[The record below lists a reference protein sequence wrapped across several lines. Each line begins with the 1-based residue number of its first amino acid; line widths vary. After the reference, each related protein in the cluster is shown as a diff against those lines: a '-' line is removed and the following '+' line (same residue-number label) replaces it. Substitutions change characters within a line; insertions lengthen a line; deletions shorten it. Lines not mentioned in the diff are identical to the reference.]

1 MDISYI
7 IDYDKTGPYMLV
19 DNVKY
24 KRIKVS
30 LALGYLN
37 KERTGFVL
45 PYKGRYGEGYT
56 REYQNLN
63 TSRYHVKEYYV
74 KVGN

>member
-7 IDYDKTGPYMLV
+7 INSDKNGQYMLV
-19 DNVKY
+19 DDSKY
-24 KRIKVS
+24 KLVKVS

-37 KERTGFVL
+37 KERTGFVM

-56 REYQNLN
+56 REYQNRK